1 MSQKKFIKRMS
12 NVYKSNKSS
21 NYTEEMERLYKSFNY
36 EENSRHNWT
45 YPEFSLL
52 YGSPIYENA
61 SEEQRRVLNHLY
73 WICFYNYVMGGEI
86 STMVGNQL
94 CCGAFYHLGGYEVI
108 CHELDLETSQERVHV
123 EAFRHVGYETEMAL
137 FGKLIFR
144 RPLPSYLDGATGD
157 PQKRSKRNFL
167 QKLPQ
172 QYLHAR
178 IGSSPFLATQYFT
191 GRGLRNIQ
199 AKVKEYQHSLYG
211 KERER
216 NGEYVCAPTLISHN
230 HCFDEGY
237 HTSTSRFISHDLM
250 RDLGGKP
257 SAVDSYM
264 ANRMVEGVQ
273 GSLDNLSCTVPG
285 IFSDDSQYIPLVY
298 ELLQT
303 DIFGMT
309 QSEAM
314 VALEQVYCQEHEG
327 FHVAAKYH
335 SRALQQNQE
344 FVSDLEY
351 LNDANREMKVMASAA
366 IDKTVANNISV
377 FRRFRQ
383 EMLTKG

>member
-1 MSQKKFIKRMS
+1 MSEKRFVKRMR
-12 NVYKSNKSS
+12 NVYESNKSS
-21 NYTEEMERLYKSFNY
+21 QYTEEMERLYKSFNY

-61 SEEQRRVLNHLY
+61 SEDQRRVLNHLY

-108 CHELDLETSQERVHV
+108 CHELDLETSQERIHV
-123 EAFRHVGYETEMAL
+123 EAFRHVGHETEMAL

-144 RPLPSYLDGATGD
+144 RPLPSYLDGALSD
-157 PQKRSKRNFL
+157 PQNNKRSFFHR
-167 QKLPQ
+167 LPQ
-172 QYLHAR
+172 QVLHAR
-178 IGSSPFLATQYFT
+178 IASSPFLATQYFT

-216 NGEYVCAPTLISHN
+216 NGEFVCSPTMISHN
-230 HCFDEGY
+230 HCFDEGF
-237 HTSTSRFISHDLM
+237 HTSTSKFISHDLM
-250 RDLGGKP
+250 DDLGQP
-257 SAVDSYM
+257 SSMDAYM
-264 ANRMVEGVQ
+264 ANRLVRGVQ
-273 GSLDNLSCTVPG
+273 SSLDNLACTVPG
-285 IFSDDSQYIPLVY
+285 IFSDDSQYIPLIY
-298 ELLQT
+298 EMLQT

-309 QSEAM
+309 QSEALD
-314 VALEQVYCQEHEG
+314 ALEQTYCQEHEG

-335 SRALQQNQE
+335 SRALKQNRE

-351 LNDANREMKVMASAA
+351 LNATNRDLKVMASAS
-366 IDKTVANNISV
+366 IDKTIANNISV
-377 FRRFRQ
+377 FRRLRQ
-383 EMLTKG
+383 EMTKNK